1 MWQRGRAL
9 PHYFSIGNYGL
20 IFCSIHSYGI
30 ETGECAKKEE
40 RKLEHNYQKSSSQH
54 RLIILNRES
63 MDVTGVL
70 HVDSF
75 DDEEV
80 ILETEQG
87 ILAIRGEELHI
98 KQLNLEKGELAIEGL
113 ILELAYSDDKRFRDR
128 GKGLFERLFK

>member
-1 MWQRGRAL
+1 MEQ
-9 PHYFSIGNYGL
+9 
-20 IFCSIHSYGI
+20 
-30 ETGECAKKEE
+30 
-40 RKLEHNYQKSSSQH
+40 NYQKNSSQH
-54 RLIILNRES
+54 RLIIQNRES

-98 KQLNLEKGELAIEGL
+98 RQLNLEKGELAIEGL

>member
-1 MWQRGRAL
+1 M
-9 PHYFSIGNYGL
+9 
-20 IFCSIHSYGI
+20 
-30 ETGECAKKEE
+30 
-40 RKLEHNYQKSSSQH
+40 EHNYQKNSILH
-54 RLIILNRES
+54 RLIIQNRES

-87 ILAIRGEELHI
+87 ILAVRGEELHI

>member
-1 MWQRGRAL
+1 
-9 PHYFSIGNYGL
+9 
-20 IFCSIHSYGI
+20 
-30 ETGECAKKEE
+30 
-40 RKLEHNYQKSSSQH
+40 LEHNYQKNSILH
-54 RLIILNRES
+54 RLIIQNRES

-87 ILAIRGEELHI
+87 ILAVRGEELHI

>member
-1 MWQRGRAL
+1 MEN
-9 PHYFSIGNYGL
+9 NY
-20 IFCSIHSYGI
+20 SKPQSSH
-30 ETGECAKKEE
+30 
-40 RKLEHNYQKSSSQH
+40 KLV
-54 RLIILNRES
+54 ILNREVL
-63 MDVTGVL
+63 DVTGVL

-87 ILAIRGEELHI
+87 LLAIRGEDLHI
-98 KQLNLEKGELAIEGL
+98 KQLNLEKGELVIEGL

>member
-1 MWQRGRAL
+1 M
-9 PHYFSIGNYGL
+9 
-20 IFCSIHSYGI
+20 
-30 ETGECAKKEE
+30 
-40 RKLEHNYQKSSSQH
+40 EHNYNKPQGSHKLVIH
-54 RLIILNRES
+54 NREVI
-63 MDVTGVL
+63 DVTGVL

-87 ILAIRGEELHI
+87 LLAIRGENLHI

>member
-1 MWQRGRAL
+1 MTMDHTYNKPTSG
-9 PHYFSIGNYGL
+9 
-20 IFCSIHSYGI
+20 
-30 ETGECAKKEE
+30 
-40 RKLEHNYQKSSSQH
+40 H
-54 RLIILNRES
+54 RLIITNREA
-63 MDVTGVL
+63 MEVTGVL

-87 ILAIRGEELHI
+87 LLAVRGEDLHI

>member
-1 MWQRGRAL
+1 M
-9 PHYFSIGNYGL
+9 
-20 IFCSIHSYGI
+20 
-30 ETGECAKKEE
+30 
-40 RKLEHNYQKSSSQH
+40 EHNYQKSSNQNQH
-54 RLIILNRES
+54 RLIIQNRES